1 MKNYL
6 EHRQNVIEDIPV
18 EEMNGWL
25 NKMVEYLGGDI
36 WFSKSHNA
44 DHPIV
49 KLWNR
54 KDFMATNELVNF
66 ARAVDIL
73 EKKDEKWLKRTME
86 IVAGKNL
93 NNVKGAIFE
102 ILALS
107 VFSDNQCKVIP
118 AAEGNP
124 GIDGSI
130 VFHTGVKLNLSI
142 KNYGIS
148 NAEKNFQNFMGE
160 VYEYFWEEAKKRKI
174 FTVELVLEMKKYLD
188 CDRDKLEVKKMIQ
201 EALNQFSKTFFVDIH
216 GDIANI
222 SVRPIKGYNFVQGK
236 CSSIFLA
243 SSPLHINEYKNLRD
257 KLDDACNNLVQ
268 QKPMENENEYNGI
281 VIHLHE
287 DADIDSY
294 QEEMQ
299 NYLNDNQDLPI
310 SFIILYQPTIIFS
323 RSEQNYS
330 VFHAIK
336 PVISIK
342 RIKKKSKDIPV
353 IEFFL
358 GHTGI
363 ETPKRTLFVDNN
375 EFVELRDVYLYQ
387 KGEIFEWARVMADG
401 SICGEIRAVAPGI
414 RLNAAM
420 PLNKNGKMLIAQ
432 LHTFENE
439 HLEIT

>member
-6 EHRQNVIEDIPV
+6 EQRQNVIEDISGD
-18 EEMNGWL
+18 EINGWL

-44 DHPIV
+44 AHPIV

-73 EKKDEKWLKRTME
+73 EKKDKKWLKRTME

-107 VFSDNQCKVIP
+107 VFSDDQCKVIP

-124 GIDGSI
+124 GIDGTI
-130 VFHTGVKLNLSI
+130 VFHSGVKLNLSI

-160 VYEYFWEEAKKRKI
+160 VYEYFWKEAEKRKI

-188 CDRDKLEVKKMIQ
+188 GDRDKSEIKKLVQ
-201 EALNQFSKTFFVDIH
+201 EALNQFSKTFCVNIH

-222 SVRPIKGYNFVQGK
+222 SVRPIKGYDFAREK
-236 CSSIFLA
+236 CSNIFLA
-243 SSPLHINEYKNLRD
+243 SSPLHKNEYKNLRD

-268 QKPMENENEYNGI
+268 HKPKENGTEHNGI

-287 DADIDSY
+287 DADIDSC

-310 SFIILYQPTIIFS
+310 SFIILYQPTITFN
-323 RSEQNYS
+323 RSEQKYS

-342 RIKKKSKDIPV
+342 RIAAKSIDIPV

-358 GHTGI
+358 GYAGI
-363 ETPKRTLFVDNN
+363 ETPKRTLFVDNK

-387 KGEIFEWARVMADG
+387 KGEIFERARVMADG
-401 SICGEIRAVAPGI
+401 SIGGQLRSVAPGV
-414 RLNAAM
+414 RLNAVM
-420 PLNKNGKMLIAQ
+420 PLNKKRKMLIVQ
-432 LHTFENE
+432 LNTFENE